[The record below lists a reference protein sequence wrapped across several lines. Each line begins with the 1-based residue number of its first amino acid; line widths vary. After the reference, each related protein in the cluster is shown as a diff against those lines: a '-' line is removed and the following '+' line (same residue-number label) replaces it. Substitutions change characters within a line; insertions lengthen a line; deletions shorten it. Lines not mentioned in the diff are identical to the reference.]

1 MSMDRMSSNNAASN
15 ASAPSPGLGLL
26 SAIMKNPLM
35 IVSGVVTAAFFI
47 TSFVLAGKFLGSE
60 ERWEKIQREVVSK
73 ILPLT
78 LVGTLA
84 LFVTCAL
91 YIRQDPHKTM
101 YLLLVLGCL
110 SIGLAYSAVVISV
123 IAK

>member
-1 MSMDRMSSNNAASN
+1 MV
-15 ASAPSPGLGLL
+15 
-26 SAIMKNPLM
+26 
-35 IVSGVVTAAFFI
+35 VSGIVTAAFFI

-91 YIRQDPHKTM
+91 YILQDPNKTM

-110 SIGLAYSAVVISV
+110 SLGLAYSAVVISV

>member
-1 MSMDRMSSNNAASN
+1 MSSSNNATASSAP
-15 ASAPSPGLGLL
+15 ASASPGSGLFA
-26 SAIMKNPLM
+26 SIAKNPLM
-35 IVSGVVTAAFFI
+35 VLSGVVAASFFI

-91 YIRQDPHKTM
+91 YILQDPHKTM

-110 SIGLAYSAVVISV
+110 SLGLAYSAVVISV

>member
-1 MSMDRMSSNNAASN
+1 
-15 ASAPSPGLGLL
+15 
-26 SAIMKNPLM
+26 M
-35 IVSGVVTAAFFI
+35 IVAGVVTAGFFI
-47 TSFVLAGKFLGSE
+47 ASFVVASKFLGSE

-84 LFVTCAL
+84 LFVTSAL
-91 YIRQDPHKTM
+91 YILQDPHKTM
-101 YLLLVLGCL
+101 YFLLVLGCL
-110 SIGLAYSAVVISV
+110 SLGMAYSAVVISV